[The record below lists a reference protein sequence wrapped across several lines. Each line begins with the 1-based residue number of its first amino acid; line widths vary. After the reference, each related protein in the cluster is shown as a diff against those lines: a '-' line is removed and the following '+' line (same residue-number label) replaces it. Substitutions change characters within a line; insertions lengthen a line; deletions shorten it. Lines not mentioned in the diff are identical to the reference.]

1 MNCVSPR
8 QERSSPLALTEC
20 IGLLSGALVHLPTA
34 NGKAAE
40 GREGSTGLCV
50 EEREEWQHVGYKF
63 IVSHHPAGAGMAGTD
78 CWDGGSEVGILPS
91 EWAVPV

>member
-1 MNCVSPR
+1 M
-8 QERSSPLALTEC
+8 
-20 IGLLSGALVHLPTA
+20 SGALVHLPTA

-40 GREGSTGLCV
+40 GREGSTGLGV
-50 EEREEWQHVGYKF
+50 EERKEWQHVGYKF
-63 IVSHHPAGAGMAGTD
+63 IVSHHPAGAGMAGSD